1 MRVGDLPMADRF
13 AYAFRKWRFGAS
25 GTVKEGEFCMARA
38 CLTGAGLRG
47 EVSRQFR
54 SEVRLTYR

>member
-25 GTVKEGEFCMARA
+25 DTVKEGEFCMARA
-38 CLTGAGLRG
+38 CVLPALASAARSAGNSGAKSG
-47 EVSRQFR
+47 
-54 SEVRLTYR
+54 